1 MDMDELAKLAE
12 SGNTEAMLALADKPD
27 VVADPSPEEPAP
39 VEQTQ
44 DPEPETE
51 AHVVATKSGNGTI
64 PYAVLKSAR
73 EQAAELARQ
82 NDLLKSQLDD
92 LTNRQPAQA
101 TEAPAAS
108 TDAMEAKIAS
118 LRERAESLT
127 EDFPELASSLLENAE
142 LLSAMRAQLV
152 GITQERE
159 AEQASRQQVEAAKVQ
174 DTVQEAIDA
183 TPELSLWQ
191 SNHPDVFAEA
201 VEVDALLRNKPEW
214 ANKPMAERFVK
225 VAEMVKVMRPD
236 APTPPKAGTKTP
248 PRAPSLGDIPGGM
261 PPATNF
267 SEQVD
272 QLSASALGNK
282 FMSMTPEQI
291 SEYLMNM

>member
-12 SGNTEAMLALADKPD
+12 SGDTEAMLAMADKPD
-27 VVADPSPEEPAP
+27 VTADPSPEEPVA
-39 VEQTQ
+39 
-44 DPEPETE
+44 PETEE
-51 AHVVATKSGNGTI
+51 AHVVATKDGSGTI

-73 EQAAELARQ
+73 EQAADLARQ

-92 LTNRQPAQA
+92 LTTRAPAPV
-101 TEAPAAS
+101 EAPPAS
-108 TDAMEAKIAS
+108 SDAMDVKIAS
-118 LRERAESLT
+118 LRERAEALN
-127 EDFPELASSLLENAE
+127 EDFPELAASLLENAE
-142 LLSAMRAQLV
+142 LLSAMRAQLS
-152 GITQERE
+152 GIAQER
-159 AEQASRQQVEAAKVQ
+159 QADQESRQRAEAAKVQ

-201 VEVDALLRNKPEW
+201 VEVDGLLRNKPEW
-214 ANKPMAERFVK
+214 QGKPMADRFAK

-236 APTPPKAGTKTP
+236 APTPPMSGAKAP
-248 PRAPSLGDIPGGM
+248 ARAPSLGDIPGGM

-282 FMSMTPEQI
+282 FMSMSPEQI
-291 SEYLMNM
+291 SEYLTSM